1 MENFIIVLF
10 KNKKKKKIIKGYVT
24 SKNAN
29 LKYKKLIEDNNI
41 PFEVLYESGSQC
53 KYEIAL
59 LSKTS
64 CNQDLFKIDEFGR
77 NKKVFISDDSG
88 YEIIKI
94 NDYSIEEKIFD
105 SQLDKRIEFNYFIKK
120 YFNSSELKVVSTLHN
135 KLVLQIESDFY
146 LFILKNIYDSE
157 RLISV
162 LEDYFLSNGR
172 KDCIFV
178 RDIDTVQRKWLY
190 ESLEKSG
197 FDRSKLYR
205 QSTTFLK

>member
-41 PFEVLYESGSQC
+41 PFEVLYENGSQC

-59 LSKTS
+59 LSKNS
-64 CNQDLFKIDEFGR
+64 SNQDLFKIDEFGR

-105 SQLDKRIEFNYFIKK
+105 SQLDKRINFNFFIKK
-120 YFNSSELKVVSTLHN
+120 YFNSNELKVVSTLHN

-190 ESLEKSG
+190 ESLENSG

>member
-29 LKYKKLIEDNNI
+29 LKYKKLVKENNI
-41 PFEVLYESGSQC
+41 PFEVLYENGSPC

-59 LSKTS
+59 LSKIKS
-64 CNQDLFKIDEFGR
+64 GQDLFKLDEFGR
-77 NKKVFISDDSG
+77 NKKVFMSDDSD
-88 YEIIKI
+88 YEITKI
-94 NDYSIEEKIFD
+94 NDYLIEEKIFD
-105 SQLDKRIEFNYFIKK
+105 CQLNKRIDFNYFIKN
-120 YFNSSELKVVSTLHN
+120 YFNSGELKVISTLHN
-135 KLVLQIESDFY
+135 KIVIQVDSNFY
-146 LFILKNIYDSE
+146 LFVLKNVYDSE

-162 LEDYFLSNGR
+162 LENYFLSNGR
-172 KDCIFV
+172 KECIFV
-178 RDIDTVQRKWLY
+178 RDVDTIQRKWLY

-205 QSTTFLK
+205 QSTTFLR

>member
-41 PFEVLYESGSQC
+41 PFEVLYENGSQC

-59 LSKTS
+59 LSKNLS
-64 CNQDLFKIDEFGR
+64 NQDLFKIDEFGR

-105 SQLDKRIEFNYFIKK
+105 SQLDKRINFNFFIKK
-120 YFNSSELKVVSTLHN
+120 YFNSNELKVVSTLHN

-190 ESLEKSG
+190 ESLENSG

>member
-29 LKYKKLIEDNNI
+29 LKYKKLIENNNI
-41 PFEVLYESGSQC
+41 PFEVLYENGSQC

-64 CNQDLFKIDEFGR
+64 SNQDLFKIDEFGR
-77 NKKVFISDDSG
+77 NKKVFISDDSD

-105 SQLDKRIEFNYFIKK
+105 SQLDKRIDFNYFIKK
-120 YFNSSELKVVSTLHN
+120 YFNSNELKVVSTLHN

-178 RDIDTVQRKWLY
+178 RDVDTVQRKWLY

-197 FDRSKLYR
+197 FGRSKLYR

>member
-64 CNQDLFKIDEFGR
+64 SNQDLFKIDEFGR

-178 RDIDTVQRKWLY
+178 
-190 ESLEKSG
+190 S
-197 FDRSKLYR
+197 
-205 QSTTFLK
+205 

>member
-29 LKYKKLIEDNNI
+29 LKYKKLVKEKNI
-41 PFEVLYESGSQC
+41 PFEVLYENGSPC

-59 LSKTS
+59 LSKIKS
-64 CNQDLFKIDEFGR
+64 GQDLFKLDEFGR
-77 NKKVFISDDSG
+77 NKKVFMSDDSD
-88 YEIIKI
+88 YEITKI
-94 NDYSIEEKIFD
+94 NDYLIEEKIFD
-105 SQLDKRIEFNYFIKK
+105 CQLNKRIDFNYFIKN
-120 YFNSSELKVVSTLHN
+120 YFNSGELKVISTLHN
-135 KLVLQIESDFY
+135 KIVIQVDSNFY
-146 LFILKNIYDSE
+146 LFVLKNVYDSE

-162 LEDYFLSNGR
+162 LENYFLSNGR
-172 KDCIFV
+172 KECIFV
-178 RDIDTVQRKWLY
+178 RDVDTIQRKWLY

-205 QSTTFLK
+205 QSTTFLR

>member
-29 LKYKKLIEDNNI
+29 LKYKKLIENNNI
-41 PFEVLYESGSQC
+41 PFEVLYENGSQC
-53 KYEIAL
+53 KYEIGL

-64 CNQDLFKIDEFGR
+64 SNQDLFKIDEFGR
-77 NKKVFISDDSG
+77 NKKVFISDDSD

-105 SQLDKRIEFNYFIKK
+105 SQLDKRIDFNYFIKK
-120 YFNSSELKVVSTLHN
+120 YFNSNELKVVSTLHN

-178 RDIDTVQRKWLY
+178 RDVDTVQRKWLY

-197 FDRSKLYR
+197 FGRSKLYR